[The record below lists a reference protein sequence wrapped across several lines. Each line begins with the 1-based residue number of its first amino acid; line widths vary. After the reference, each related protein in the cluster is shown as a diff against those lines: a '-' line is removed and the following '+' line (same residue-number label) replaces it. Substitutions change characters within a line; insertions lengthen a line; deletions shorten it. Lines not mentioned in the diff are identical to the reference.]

1 MPALTAE
8 QALELV
14 RTKLAALEGEG
25 ECATSVAELRKL
37 IAPENIVEPY
47 SPHEVKAARY
57 DGIIR
62 WFGNNIRYMMSVGE
76 DESLGVA
83 IDEKLEEE
91 EDERASRR
99 ASREAAGQ

>member
-1 MPALTAE
+1 MRQVTAE
-8 QALELV
+8 EALQLV

-25 ECATSVAELRKL
+25 ESPVSLEELRKL
-37 IAPENIVEPY
+37 IAPENIVVPY
-47 SPHEVKAARY
+47 NPLQVKADRY
-57 DGIIR
+57 DGIVR
-62 WFGNNIRYMMSVGE
+62 WFGNNLRYMMSVGE